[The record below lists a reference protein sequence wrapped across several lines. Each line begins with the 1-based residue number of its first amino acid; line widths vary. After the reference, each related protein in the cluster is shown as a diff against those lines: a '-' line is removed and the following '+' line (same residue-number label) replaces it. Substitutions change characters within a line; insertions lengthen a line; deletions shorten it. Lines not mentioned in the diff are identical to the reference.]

1 MDTETA
7 DAMARDDIYV
17 LGTAFV
23 TAQDA
28 DLMGIQDALGTGQ
41 RGSSRER
48 SPSDPALSSAQT
60 PLDQVMQVLRQSHTS
75 SNWAS
80 SANPSGAGT
89 AARSGAV
96 SAVTATSGPSGGP
109 SAGAS
114 GALLLGRGL
123 THSPSSDSPSPPP
136 ALAPASAARLDAD
149 VVSAA
154 PVAAT
159 ALAPRVLLP
168 NAFISEPWV
177 GVARAALAAPGS
189 EAGDAPAD
197 APAGDGA
204 AGDGKAAGAGDGAA
218 AGDHA
223 SSGAGP
229 APLQAQ
235 RRSCPAAASPSAV
248 RHEAA
253 VPPAH
258 APSPHLAPGKLAAR
272 VPVTVEVADPSLAA
286 AAVAAAPHARR
297 SAPASSRQGT
307 TATTESAAATAAAER
322 SSVQTASTSTG
333 GHDRTSAASAVSAA
347 VSGATPHAERMAA
360 SAAASPLPST
370 AGHTSSSAAA
380 LPAAATAGA
389 PRPANTT
396 RLAFFGQAKPSG
408 GIAAAAR
415 RMIGALTSSSTAAA
429 ATAAAAAVPP
439 PPAAAARS
447 PAASAAAHASAAAP
461 GAGSSSG
468 NAAGW
473 PAPGTEGSAGASS
486 PATPLHLSSSWL
498 AGLPQVPAGAMGP
511 HLAPVAETAAFSGL
525 GNKPQRPTLEPS
537 ASQLRRIW
545 PGAQSSGPAG
555 SATGGLDSSRGGGG
569 GGPGA
574 RAGALASSEAY
585 DAQRFVRGSSDAIR
599 TAFAAVGPAAAA
611 AAMAASVSTGGGSGA
626 RGPATAGGAPAAGA
640 AAAAPHTRRSLSA
653 VHEGHAAL
661 GLGGGPGFEGPLYQG
676 GAALRQ
682 ASRPEPPTGWDVSQ
696 VQLLQLLHFGSA
708 SGHVPL
714 QHLATLRPGRLAREL
729 AGLRWIG
736 QGGGGAVFQAQWQS
750 AQVAVKFMVSPSPA
764 HVDAAALEAVV
775 SFAVGH
781 PNVVSTYG
789 FQLSRLTEASFAEG
803 PLPEDSDGEEGEE
816 DETERLA
823 RGSGARSGENATGAL
838 GGGPQDATAT
848 ALYNA
853 LMMETAVDSSF
864 GGCGT
869 IDTLG
874 TAGRT
879 TEAYGTSHVPPSE
892 AVGTPTWA
900 RTGASGPG
908 GGMSRGGGRGQES
921 LSRRALAQAALVGA
935 GGPAAG
941 VTRSGAG
948 GQRGQGDL
956 RPVSDGLT
964 STFQSDEGFGDP
976 DGSSGARPWSV
987 AQVLSYLKAQ
997 PGMFMTHI
1005 IMEYCDRGSL
1015 LSAIKR
1021 GIFRMDAYAED
1032 LTSTSPTAAGTSTA
1046 ASSEAGG
1053 ARLTRRVVLR
1063 ALLRTARD
1071 VAQGMCHLH
1080 ANGIIH
1086 GDLKPGNVLLRG
1098 CRSDRRGFTALV
1110 SDFGLSKV
1118 TRGDKPVELNHWSTV
1133 TVMAPEVIQ
1142 GKWLKASDVYSFGI
1156 LLWQLV
1162 TGEVMPYGKCS
1173 VHQILFG
1180 VSQGTLKPEWP
1191 PGAHPALVRLG
1202 RACLATSPE
1211 ARPSFEAIVKVLT
1224 KIEQHVR
1231 NELRHQHRSRQED
1244 P

>member
-1 MDTETA
+1 MSASLPAPFISEPGGLGLAKGVLAVAAAAAAEAEGGSDS
-7 DAMARDDIYV
+7 DDSGAATPASKAVEY
-17 LGTAFV
+17 
-23 TAQDA
+23 
-28 DLMGIQDALGTGQ
+28 MGIKSPGSGHAL
-41 RGSSRER
+41 
-48 SPSDPALSSAQT
+48 ALAAAAAA
-60 PLDQVMQVLRQSHTS
+60 
-75 SNWAS
+75 WAS
-80 SANPSGAGT
+80 HHCAPPA
-89 AARSGAV
+89 
-96 SAVTATSGPSGGP
+96 
-109 SAGAS
+109 AGA
-114 GALLLGRGL
+114 
-123 THSPSSDSPSPPP
+123 PSPPSRGLP
-136 ALAPASAARLDAD
+136 QALALPPHPAAAGAGLGLGSPVAAAKQGG
-149 VVSAA
+149 STTAAAA
-154 PVAAT
+154 PGGAPSAPVPPAAAAGESVAAT
-159 ALAPRVLLP
+159 ATAVTAVMPTT
-168 NAFISEPWV
+168 
-177 GVARAALAAPGS
+177 
-189 EAGDAPAD
+189 
-197 APAGDGA
+197 
-204 AGDGKAAGAGDGAA
+204 
-218 AGDHA
+218 A
-223 SSGAGP
+223 SSFLGQDLSP
-229 APLQAQ
+229 ATSAMSLV
-235 RRSCPAAASPSAV
+235 SASAT
-248 RHEAA
+248 A
-253 VPPAH
+253 PPEC
-258 APSPHLAPGKLAAR
+258 
-272 VPVTVEVADPSLAA
+272 VAA
-286 AAVAAAPHARR
+286 AA
-297 SAPASSRQGT
+297 T
-307 TATTESAAATAAAER
+307 T
-322 SSVQTASTSTG
+322 
-333 GHDRTSAASAVSAA
+333 
-347 VSGATPHAERMAA
+347 A
-360 SAAASPLPST
+360 SAAA
-370 AGHTSSSAAA
+370 AA
-380 LPAAATAGA
+380 LEAQQ
-389 PRPANTT
+389 RPAGPSLLPFLGS
-396 RLAFFGQAKPSG
+396 LAAKPSG
-408 GIAAAAR
+408 VVAGAAR
-415 RMIGALTSSSTAAA
+415 RMFSALTSSSTAAA
-429 ATAAAAAVPP
+429 AASSSSPTPTAGRPAAPNARPHPATFTAA
-439 PPAAAARS
+439 
-447 PAASAAAHASAAAP
+447 
-461 GAGSSSG
+461 GG
-468 NAAGW
+468 
-473 PAPGTEGSAGASS
+473 GTAFSHQAQLLGTGMS
-486 PATPLHLSSSWL
+486 LR
-498 AGLPQVPAGAMGP
+498 
-511 HLAPVAETAAFSGL
+511 LAPVAETADTSGP
-525 GNKPQRPTLEPS
+525 GPGPS
-537 ASQLRRIW
+537 ALLPSPMEPHAAHLRRLW
-545 PGAQSSGPAG
+545 ASTMPASGPDGAEG
-555 SATGGLDSSRGGGG
+555 DSVGL
-569 GGPGA
+569 P
-574 RAGALASSEAY
+574 SEALS
-585 DAQRFVRGSSDAIR
+585 DLAPRLSIRGSSDATR
-599 TAFAAVGPAAAA
+599 PSLALAGPAAAA
-611 AAMAASVSTGGGSGA
+611 SALVPGGGNGAFIGSGSA
-626 RGPATAGGAPAAGA
+626 IAIRPSHASAAAG
-640 AAAAPHTRRSLSA
+640 PPPPPRRSVSA

-682 ASRPEPPTGWDVSQ
+682 ASRPEPPTGWDVS
-696 VQLLQLLHFGSA
+696 QLLQLLHFGSA

-789 FQLSRLTEASFAEG
+789 FQLSRLTEASFAECAAMG
-803 PLPEDSDGEEGEE
+803 PHGEPTSGEETEAEE
-816 DETERLA
+816 AEVDVEGLA
-823 RGSGARSGENATGAL
+823 GDGTGAHRTTSV
-838 GGGPQDATAT
+838 TAT
-848 ALYNA
+848 ALYDA
-853 LMMETAVDSSF
+853 LMIETSADSCY
-864 GGCGT
+864 GGERT
-869 IDTLG
+869 TDTLG

-879 TEAYGTSHVPPSE
+879 TDAYGTGHVPPSE
-892 AVGTPTWA
+892 PAGTPTWA
-900 RTGASGPG
+900 RTGASGAG
-908 GGMSRGGGRGQES
+908 AGVEGVEGVEGTKRGGGRGQES
-921 LSRRALAQAALVGA
+921 LSRRALAQVAAAPNPTAVRRGA
-935 GGPAAG
+935 PAPH
-941 VTRSGAG
+941 RSTLSA
-948 GQRGQGDL
+948 
-956 RPVSDGLT
+956 GLT

-997 PGMFMTHI
+997 PGMYMTHI

-1046 ASSEAGG
+1046 ASSEAGR